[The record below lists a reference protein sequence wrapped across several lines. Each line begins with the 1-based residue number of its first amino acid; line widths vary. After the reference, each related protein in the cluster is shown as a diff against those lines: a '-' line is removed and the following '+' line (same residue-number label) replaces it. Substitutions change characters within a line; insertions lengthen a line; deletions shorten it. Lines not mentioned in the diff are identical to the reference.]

1 MNRALNLSEN
11 SLCTFVTAV
20 VSANLFSFH
29 TCTLNDTENRY
40 FVSDLFPEITKEGLL
55 CLSYLFLGKV
65 EKDLVPLGL
74 LSFKMIRVRYFAVQY
89 LGEFCDFLGR
99 TNEDNIVSVSHMI
112 IFVAF

>member
-11 SLCTFVTAV
+11 SLCTFLTAV

-29 TCTLNDTENRY
+29 TCALNDTETDIL
-40 FVSDLFPEITKEGLL
+40 VSDLLPEITKEGLL

-74 LSFKMIRVRYFAVQY
+74 LSFKVVPVRYFAVQY
-89 LGEFCDFLGR
+89 LGEFCDLLGR
-99 TNEDNIVSVSHMI
+99 TNEDNIVSVSYVI

>member
-29 TCTLNDTENRY
+29 TCALNDTENRY
-40 FVSDLFPEITKEGLL
+40 FGLRFTPGNTKEGLL

-74 LSFKMIRVRYFAVQY
+74 LSFKMVPVRYFAVQY
-89 LGEFCDFLGR
+89 LGEFCDLLGR
-99 TNEDNIVSVSHMI
+99 TNEDNIVSVSYVI